1 MIGLAREV
9 FLVCKI
15 HPAMKKG
22 NLEIKKANLNGIN
35 LRLIYF
41 LGFDDCLLNTFEVI
55 KITLFY
61 FLSNILVSYGKLL

>member
-1 MIGLAREV
+1 
-9 FLVCKI
+9 
-15 HPAMKKG
+15 MKKG

-55 KITLFY
+55 KITFFY